1 MIRARGSRRR
11 RYGRL
16 AVIATV
22 LLAAGCVLP
31 SIVGHAEDA
40 RDTYVFAEE
49 FDGPAGPLPDGGPWR
64 FAIGGSGWGNQEMQE
79 YTDDPANVGLDGDGH
94 LAITARRDADGV
106 ITSARLFTQDS
117 FEFTHGRAEARI
129 ALPTGTGLHPAFW
142 LLGANLDE
150 VGWPAAGEID
160 VIETL
165 NAATEYHTGVHAPQT
180 GSERGQQISG
190 SGPVPF
196 PLAGEFRTY
205 WVERTPGRIVTGVDD
220 VTLVTI
226 TEYNLEPG
234 ASWVFDEP
242 FFLLLNLAVGGEW
255 PGQPDDTTPFP
266 VTMLVDWVRVRNI

>member
-1 MIRARGSRRR
+1 MIRARGPWRRP
-11 RYGRL
+11 YARL

-31 SIVGHAEDA
+31 SLVGHADDA
-40 RDTYVFAEE
+40 RDSFVFAEE
-49 FDGPAGPLPDGGPWR
+49 FDGPAGPLPDGPWQ
-64 FAIGGSGWGNQEMQE
+64 FAIGGGGWGNQEMQE

-94 LAITARRDADGV
+94 LAITARRDAAGV

-117 FEFTHGRAEARI
+117 FEFTRGRAEARI
-129 ALPTGTGLHPAFW
+129 ALPAGTGLHPAFW
-142 LLGANLDE
+142 LLGANIDE

-165 NAATEYHTGVHAPQT
+165 NDAAEYHTGVHAPQT

-234 ASWVFDEP
+234 TSWVFDQP

-255 PGQPDDTTPFP
+255 PGQADDTTPFP